1 MLSDVSPP
9 AADPAADPAVTAVR
23 RGRPLEA
30 DRTPAI
36 LDAVLDLLVEK
47 GYDQLR
53 VQDVAEHAGVGLGT
67 IYRRWPTKQALVIE
81 ALECGRAVEDKFVE
95 TGDPKADLVATL
107 TKMGETMREQADL
120 IGFVASMRRDP
131 EVAHTFRCM
140 SIAPMRER
148 LRAIVAAARGVGE
161 NDPSLDV
168 LTDLGPAIMLFRM
181 ALVGDDTPPVELAR
195 EVTKVILDHPA

>member
-1 MLSDVSPP
+1 MLSDVARTRADAAPEAAPP
-9 AADPAADPAVTAVR
+9 R
-23 RGRPLEA
+23 RGRPLDA

-95 TGDPKADLVATL
+95 TGDPKSDLVATL

-131 EVAHTFRCM
+131 EVAQTFRTM
-140 SIAPMRER
+140 SVAPMRAR
-148 LRAIVAAARGVGE
+148 LRAIVAAARGVADD
-161 NDPSLDV
+161 DPSLDV
-168 LTDLGPAIMLFRM
+168 LTDLGPAVMLFRM
-181 ALVGDDTPPVELAR
+181 ALVGDDTPPDEIAR
-195 EVTKVILDHPA
+195 EVTQVILDHPA